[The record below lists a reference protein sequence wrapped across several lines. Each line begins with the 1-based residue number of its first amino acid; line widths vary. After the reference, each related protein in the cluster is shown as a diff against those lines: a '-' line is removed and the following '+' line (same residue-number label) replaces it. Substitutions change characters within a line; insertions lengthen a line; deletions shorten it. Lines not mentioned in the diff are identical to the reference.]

1 MFLHTLGPLILV
13 VGLSYLLVKATW
25 QIVLLTFMASGVGVA
40 IWRVRNAFVRRS
52 KIKGLWKRSMEI
64 DSMLDD
70 LDELYPKLPV
80 TRQPAYATA
89 ASNFMEAG
97 QKQSIRDLTRISRAA
112 QPVAARPQH
121 APQVVPLHATRTEAR
136 KFSMSKLASSR
147 TYETK
152 QPRESREVYIP
163 PFMAPPFTNSVF
175 PRFSNQELNS
185 KQDWTNS
192 IHR

>member
-1 MFLHTLGPLILV
+1 
-13 VGLSYLLVKATW
+13 
-25 QIVLLTFMASGVGVA
+25 
-40 IWRVRNAFVRRS
+40 
-52 KIKGLWKRSMEI
+52 MEI

-163 PFMAPPFTNSVF
+163 PFMAPAVHELGISALQQSGTQLETGLDELYPPISYLEQKQAA
-175 PRFSNQELNS
+175 QESYGVPLYAT
-185 KQDWTNS
+185 KPAPWQLEAQS
-192 IHR
+192 ITH